1 MNVLIAD
8 DDPTIRLTL
17 SSLLS
22 STGCDL
28 MEAANGEDALAII
41 DSENSPELI
50 LLDWN
55 MPGLSGVEVTRRLRA
70 GSQENRPYIIIVSSY
85 HEPLQIIEALDAG
98 ADDFITK
105 PIDGRFLKAKYNVA
119 ERILTAQNKLNQAN
133 KVLER
138 LAYFDELTGVMNRR
152 AGMVSVEIELERCL
166 RSRDVL
172 AVAMLDIDFFKRV
185 NDSLGHIAGDEV
197 LHEFA
202 TKIHAELRPYDVICR
217 YGGEEFFIAAS
228 MKHEAECER
237 LFERLRLAIEN
248 MVFNNYPELKIT
260 TSIGVFI
267 DKPVEQEDVKSL
279 VEKADKALYKAKESG
294 RNKVIIERKS
304 DNSPPV
310 V

>member
-105 PIDGRFLKAKYNVA
+105 PIDGRF
-119 ERILTAQNKLNQAN
+119 
-133 KVLER
+133 
-138 LAYFDELTGVMNRR
+138 
-152 AGMVSVEIELERCL
+152 
-166 RSRDVL
+166 
-172 AVAMLDIDFFKRV
+172 
-185 NDSLGHIAGDEV
+185 
-197 LHEFA
+197 
-202 TKIHAELRPYDVICR
+202 
-217 YGGEEFFIAAS
+217 
-228 MKHEAECER
+228 
-237 LFERLRLAIEN
+237 
-248 MVFNNYPELKIT
+248 
-260 TSIGVFI
+260 
-267 DKPVEQEDVKSL
+267 
-279 VEKADKALYKAKESG
+279 
-294 RNKVIIERKS
+294 
-304 DNSPPV
+304 
-310 V
+310 